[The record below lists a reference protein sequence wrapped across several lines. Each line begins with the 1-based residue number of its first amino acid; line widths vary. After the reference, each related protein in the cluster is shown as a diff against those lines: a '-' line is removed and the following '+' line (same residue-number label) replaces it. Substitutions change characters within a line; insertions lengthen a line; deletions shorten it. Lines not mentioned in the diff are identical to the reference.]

1 MAISVGTKR
10 IPMMPMSVEELAL
23 SFLKKDIL
31 LVINNQIWKVIVI
44 IDFVNI
50 AIRGQIGLFLHIL
63 VILTLISN
71 YAIIH
76 ANYVF
81 VGEDN

>member
-1 MAISVGTKR
+1 
-10 IPMMPMSVEELAL
+10 MPMSVEELAL

-31 LVINNQIWKVIVI
+31 LVINSQIWKVIVI
-44 IDFVNI
+44 ITFVNI

-63 VILTLISN
+63 AILTLISN